1 MNSWFFFF
9 FLSFSRQSCLFT
21 FYDRRLVLSLKVSHS
36 IYSVCF
42 NTDSVYRLQMITL
55 CCCIGCYYSI
65 YSIKLLTRG
74 TFEGRAVAVKRLLPE
89 CFSFADREVELLRES
104 DQHPNVIRYFCMV
117 SLFFIKVGVHIDIRY
132 REVQTRNS
140 LFLEVIKWKL
150 KDLCLCWQEADH
162 QFRYIALE
170 LCAATLAD
178 FVGKNRVPGL
188 VPDINTILFQA
199 VSGIAHLH
207 SLDIGK

>member
-1 MNSWFFFF
+1 MAAKEHLSTGISRDRNVKHFLVVVFHADFQRESALKNKIWIVVFFF

-21 FYDRRLVLSLKVSHS
+21 LYDRRLLLSLKVSHS

-117 SLFFIKVGVHIDIRY
+117 SLFFIKVGVHIDIHY
-132 REVQTRNS
+132 REV
-140 LFLEVIKWKL
+140 
-150 KDLCLCWQEADH
+150 
-162 QFRYIALE
+162 
-170 LCAATLAD
+170 
-178 FVGKNRVPGL
+178 
-188 VPDINTILFQA
+188 
-199 VSGIAHLH
+199 
-207 SLDIGK
+207 